1 MTILP
6 YVLGSSDAVTGR
18 VTSYASI
25 AANTRLLV
33 MFGGIPM
40 KNTQIESGGIGD
52 HATESW
58 LRRIEAAGVEMV
70 NISPVRD
77 DVADFLDVE
86 MLSPRPTTDAAIML
100 GLAHTLVAERSEGHT
115 SELQSL

>member
-86 MLSPRPTTDAAIML
+86 MLRDRKS
-100 GLAHTLVAERSEGHT
+100 VVEGK
-115 SELQSL
+115 SVSVRVDFGGGRLIKKKKKK

>member
-52 HATESW
+52 HATETW
-58 LRRIEAAGVEMV
+58 LRRIKDAGVEMV

-77 DVADFLDVE
+77 DAADFLDVE
-86 MLSPRPTTDAAIML
+86 ALSPRPTTDAALMP
-100 GLAHTLVAERSEGHT
+100 GLAHPLVAAAMHDT
-115 SELQSL
+115 AFL